1 MACGPVLRG
10 GYGEW
15 VSENDV
21 FQSSSTFSQ
30 TADQKKLFEAIAV
43 AMHAWLATL
52 HRHHQVRLRHTVLM
66 LLQNVAIDL
75 ICACGIENLYSNDW
89 RHQTSWMIMLSSQ
102 H

>member
-30 TADQKKLFEAIAV
+30 TADQKKLYEAIAV

-52 HRHHQVRLRHTVLM
+52 HRHRQVRLRHIYCLD
-66 LLQNVAIDL
+66 AASKRGDRSDL
-75 ICACGIENLYSNDW
+75 CLWY
-89 RHQTSWMIMLSSQ
+89 
-102 H
+102 